1 MLSLIVAFFTSF
13 LITQLIIRTYPVQES
28 SPNAISTLSIQ
39 QFNLTSI
46 PRVGSV
52 GIFVALILGIITHY
66 QSATFGSLPWQ
77 LTLLSCIPVAIG
89 LGDDLTGK
97 IGIGARL
104 LGVCIA
110 ALLVVFLLGIHI
122 SRTGLPGVDAL
133 LTHSALSILLTIFA
147 ITGLTNAYN
156 IIDGFNGLSS
166 MVGLLALTCISYLAF
181 ILGDSEL
188 LSLSLIL
195 SAAILGFFILNYPRG
210 LIFLGD
216 GGAYLIGFW
225 IAVLSIWLVNNH
237 PEVSPWFVLLVNA
250 YPITETLFTIYR
262 RLVYKKIHP
271 LIGDR
276 LHLHS
281 LIYRRL
287 LHTSVPKNERDL
299 IFANARTAPFLW
311 IFNALTLVPAVLWW
325 DQTPIL
331 VVFFTLYVTSYV
343 WLYRR
348 LITFRTPRWMSLR

>member
-1 MLSLIVAFFTSF
+1 MLSLIITLCTSF
-13 LITQLIIRTYPVQES
+13 LITQLIIRTHPTHKS
-28 SPNAISTLSIQ
+28 SFKALSTSGTQ
-39 QFNLTSI
+39 QFNFKSI
-46 PRVGSV
+46 PRIGGI
-52 GIFVALILGIITHY
+52 GIFIALILGVITHY
-66 QSATFGSLPWQ
+66 QSPTFSPLLWQ
-77 LTLLSCIPVAIG
+77 LALLSFIPVAVG

-97 IGIGARL
+97 ISISTRL

-110 ALLVVFLLGIHI
+110 AFLVIFLLGIHI
-122 SRTGLPGVDAL
+122 SRTGLPGVDTL
-133 LTHSALSILLTIFA
+133 LTYSALSILVTVFA

-156 IIDGFNGLSS
+156 IIDGLNGLSS
-166 MVGLLALTCISYLAF
+166 MVGLLALACIGYLAF
-181 ILGDSEL
+181 LLGDSEL
-188 LSLSLIL
+188 LFLSLIL
-195 SAAILGFFILNYPRG
+195 GAAILGFFILNYPGG
-210 LIFLGD
+210 LIYMGD

-237 PEVSPWFVLLVNA
+237 SEVSPWFVLLINA

-287 LHTSVPKNERDL
+287 LSISTPKNERDL
-299 IFANARTAPFLW
+299 IVANARTAPFLW
-311 IFNALTLVPAVLWW
+311 AFNTLTLIPAVLWW
-325 DQTPIL
+325 NQTAVL
-331 VVFFTLYVTSYV
+331 VIFFAIYITCYM

-348 LITFRTPRWMSLR
+348 LVTFRAPK